1 MAQNKPIIVRYTGTV
16 TPVVAGTEVVILK
29 TPPHGY
35 ITRIHV
41 KTTAGGGTFTDLRP
55 VLGNA
60 TNPADTVNQ
69 ILQVAAS
76 AGQHIDEV
84 PTQRI
89 PYASLGALTSG
100 NGSLF
105 LRFVPSGGSGASGVG
120 VSWELFI
127 EPGF

>member
-1 MAQNKPIIVRYTGTV
+1 MAQNKPIIVRYTGTS
-16 TPVVAGTEVVILK
+16 AGITAATEVVILD

-35 ITRIHV
+35 ISRIHV
-41 KTTAGGGTFTDLRP
+41 KTTAGSGSTNLRP

-60 TNPADTVNQ
+60 TNPVDTVNQ

-76 AGQHIDEV
+76 SGLHIDEV

-89 PYASLGALTSG
+89 PYASRSALTTG

-105 LRFVPSGGSGASGVG
+105 LRFVPDGSPSGVN

-127 EPGF
+127 EPAY